1 MEGDDT
7 MSRCVTVFRCKH
19 CGDCF
24 IKDGLSEDLDEALWG
39 HIQMDHG
46 ELFEKLQDLETPY
59 MTGIV
64 YEATTA
70 LA

>member
-1 MEGDDT
+1 

-39 HIQMDHG
+39 HIQMDHE
-46 ELFEKLQDLETPY
+46 ELFEEVQDLETPY
-59 MTGIV
+59 MTTIV
-64 YEATTA
+64 YEAMTM